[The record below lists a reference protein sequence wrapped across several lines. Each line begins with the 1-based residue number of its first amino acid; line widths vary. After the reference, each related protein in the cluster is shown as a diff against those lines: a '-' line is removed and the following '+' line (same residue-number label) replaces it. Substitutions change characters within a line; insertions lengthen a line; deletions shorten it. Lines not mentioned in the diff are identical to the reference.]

1 MPITLKLNR
10 TPRYSTIPVAISP
23 GTRVASIGRNK
34 IQTGYTRRFST
45 ESWVQIEAFEPQ
57 ALIGGTADLKRL
69 ANLAES
75 GIVDLS
81 SVDTAILVT
90 AGFGDN
96 VINDV
101 ERVVLWQAFGVP
113 VYELLLS
120 SDGRLLGSECEA
132 HAGWHLE
139 PNVRLSRTGGNVTV
153 DCGREKRQLGM
164 TALVETAAC
173 ECGRSE
179 PRIVMDGRP
188 RLVRVL
194 AATA

>member
-1 MPITLKLNR
+1 M
-10 TPRYSTIPVAISP
+10 
-23 GTRVASIGRNK
+23 
-34 IQTGYTRRFST
+34 RRFSA
-45 ESWVQIEAFEPQ
+45 ESWVQIENFEPQ
-57 ALIGGTADLKRL
+57 VLIGRTADLERL
-69 ANLAES
+69 ANLADS

-90 AGFGDN
+90 ASFGDN

-139 PNVRLSRTGGNVTV
+139 PDIRLSRTGGVVTV
-153 DCGREKRQLGM
+153 DSGREKRRLGM
-164 TALVETAAC
+164 TAQVETTPC
-173 ECGRSE
+173 ECGRTE